1 MINDNEFHQLKEDI
15 FKHLCIIQY
24 TESMQNLSQNQYEH
38 HVLNRVMSGI
48 DSTGYVYHSV
58 CDAFMNANTYKIF
71 QLLEQNNGFND
82 YKILL
87 NTLLER
93 DEVYHYHMH
102 TAQLYCALYVLIVN
116 GILDY
121 CNCID
126 CMYKYQSIRERE
138 HTA

>member
-1 MINDNEFHQLKEDI
+1 MINDNELHQLKTDI
-15 FKHLCIIQY
+15 FEHLCIIQY
-24 TESMQNLSQNQYEH
+24 NESMKNLSQNQYEH

-71 QLLEQNNGFND
+71 QLLEKNDGFDN
-82 YKILL
+82 YKIILS
-87 NTLLER
+87 TLLEH
-93 DEVYHYHMH
+93 DDTYHYHMN
-102 TAQLYCALYVLIVN
+102 TAQLYCALYILIVN

-126 CMYKYQSIRERE
+126 CMYKYQTIRERE